1 VVASE
6 HHGNAIL
13 AALPA
18 TEHDWLNAALEPLA
32 MTRGTV
38 LYAPDSTITHV
49 YFPLSGLVSLLVV
62 TGDGDAIETGV
73 VGAEGVVGG
82 GIGTGAF
89 RSLHRAVVQI
99 EGKAMR
105 MDAQVFAKA
114 YGELPS
120 FRGLVNSYQN
130 FVLLQAQQNAACH
143 ALHDVE
149 SRLCRWLLQSND
161 VTGDAT
167 LPLTQEYLS
176 HMLGVRRSSV
186 SIMAHKLQG
195 SNMIRYSRGI
205 ITILDRSGLEQC
217 ACECYGTL
225 RAELKAAF
233 A

>member
-1 VVASE
+1 
-6 HHGNAIL
+6 
-13 AALPA
+13 
-18 TEHDWLNAALEPLA
+18 

-49 YFPLSGLVSLLVV
+49 YFPLSGLVSLLIV

-82 GIGTGAF
+82 GVGTGAF

-114 YGELPS
+114 YGELPV

-143 ALHDVE
+143 GGLRPKQCLMNGVVSMPTSHLI
-149 SRLCRWLLQSND
+149 SRHTLLSTQQGYIGGL
-161 VTGDAT
+161 VGEPAT
-167 LPLTQEYLS
+167 TPD
-176 HMLGVRRSSV
+176 
-186 SIMAHKLQG
+186 
-195 SNMIRYSRGI
+195 NNIRNTRP
-205 ITILDRSGLEQC
+205 RE
-217 ACECYGTL
+217 
-225 RAELKAAF
+225 
-233 A
+233 